1 VSRPVGWRPIDRISF
16 RFGGLDAPEPM
27 HETLLVTPRDIFGG
41 DQLDVGQVAQQAA
54 PEW

>member
-1 VSRPVGWRPIDRISF
+1 LILVFGF

-27 HETLLVTPRDIFGG
+27 HETLLVTPCDIVGG
-41 DQLDVGQVAQQAA
+41 DQLDVGQVAQQAT